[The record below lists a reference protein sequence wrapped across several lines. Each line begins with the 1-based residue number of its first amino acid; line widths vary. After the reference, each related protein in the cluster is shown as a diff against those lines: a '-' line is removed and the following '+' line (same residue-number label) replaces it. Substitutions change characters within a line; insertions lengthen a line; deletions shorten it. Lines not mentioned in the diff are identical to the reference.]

1 MDYFT
6 NRKSRVKTKALPCNV
21 VCASSREVETDVAAV
36 TDSEETIVLATDPN
50 AALAAGTRSG
60 QQYLKKYDE
69 MVTNSLK
76 LTPEPTNGAIRGEEK
91 ELRYAKTL
99 LKDKAKGSLAPYR
112 FDVLA
117 QLANIPARIALFEL
131 LRLSKSTKCK
141 FT

>member
-1 MDYFT
+1 
-6 NRKSRVKTKALPCNV
+6 
-21 VCASSREVETDVAAV
+21 VCASSREEEIDAV
-36 TDSEETIVLATDPN
+36 SLTDSEEKTIILNVEPN
-50 AALAAGTRSG
+50 APLVAGTHSG
-60 QQYLKKYDE
+60 QSYLKKYDE
-69 MVTNSLK
+69 MVANSSKPTQELTKQSTKK
-76 LTPEPTNGAIRGEEK
+76 LVKKQK